1 MEIYL
6 KKKNQMN
13 TVLKE
18 SECIAECLHEMSK
31 GILDTHIDLT
41 SEMVLEYLVRDVN
54 QISSLLNQ
62 YIREISQ
69 VISHYSAGDMTET
82 LSSEIIFQGDFLPIK
97 NALRKLDNSLNQTF
111 MDITE
116 LAMSIDSM
124 CLDLDKSSE
133 TIAGNAVVQA
143 NMVEELSKT
152 MEGMN
157 EKTAENTEFSQEA
170 YRYSKEALDETM
182 QGNLLM
188 NEMTESMESLQT
200 STEEIKS
207 VTEMIDKIATQT
219 KLLALNASI
228 EAARAGEAGKGFAVV
243 AQQVGLLAAQ
253 STEAVTKTSELLNDN
268 FDKVKKSNML
278 AKKTAESFTTIQSSV
293 EKIAGVSQN
302 IAEASQ
308 IQKVSFEDVT
318 RIVNKLSVLIQNNA
332 AFAEETSA
340 NVTGLGGESEKLKTL
355 IRQFRLKGQE
365 SFSKKSVHDI
375 AKMDSRLMEEMISKL
390 KSASD
395 EKEMER
401 ILEKEIKFNHETECF
416 FINDIHGIQVSH
428 TIMNPLLV
436 EKDSIDFKPSMP
448 GDDHA
453 TKKYFRQAVVL
464 NGKAYRSQDYIS
476 GATGKLCRTLS
487 CKFEDRKGKKWVF
500 CADISCTF

>member
-1 MEIYL
+1 MGIYL

-31 GILDTHIDLT
+31 GILDTHIELT
-41 SEMVLEYLVRDVN
+41 SEMVLEYLARDVN

-82 LSSEIIFQGDFLPIK
+82 LNSEIRFQGDFLPIK
-97 NALRKLDNSLNQTF
+97 NALIKLDNSLNQTF

-116 LAMSIDSM
+116 LAMSIDTM

-152 MEGMN
+152 MEEMN

-170 YRYSKEALDETM
+170 FRYSKEALDETI

-228 EAARAGEAGKGFAVV
+228 EAARAGEAGRGFAVV

-253 STEAVTKTSELLNDN
+253 
-268 FDKVKKSNML
+268 
-278 AKKTAESFTTIQSSV
+278 SFTTIQSSV
-293 EKIAGVSQN
+293 EKIAGVSQS

-308 IQKVSFEDVT
+308 VQKVSFEDVT
-318 RIVNKLSVLIQNNA
+318 RIVNRLSVLIQNNA

-365 SFSKKSVHDI
+365 GYFKKSVHDI

>member
-111 MDITE
+111 MDITK

-200 STEEIKS
+200 SIEEIKS

-243 AQQVGLLAAQ
+243 A
-253 STEAVTKTSELLNDN
+253 
-268 FDKVKKSNML
+268 
-278 AKKTAESFTTIQSSV
+278 
-293 EKIAGVSQN
+293 
-302 IAEASQ
+302 
-308 IQKVSFEDVT
+308 
-318 RIVNKLSVLIQNNA
+318 
-332 AFAEETSA
+332 
-340 NVTGLGGESEKLKTL
+340 
-355 IRQFRLKGQE
+355 
-365 SFSKKSVHDI
+365 
-375 AKMDSRLMEEMISKL
+375 
-390 KSASD
+390 
-395 EKEMER
+395 
-401 ILEKEIKFNHETECF
+401 
-416 FINDIHGIQVSH
+416 
-428 TIMNPLLV
+428 
-436 EKDSIDFKPSMP
+436 
-448 GDDHA
+448 
-453 TKKYFRQAVVL
+453 
-464 NGKAYRSQDYIS
+464 
-476 GATGKLCRTLS
+476 
-487 CKFEDRKGKKWVF
+487 
-500 CADISCTF
+500 